1 MQEWSVSL
9 CSLSIR
15 LDSEVLTHPEIPIP
29 MGTCP
34 RKAGAGS
41 STPPGFQPPPA
52 PLVRFLCHAPRS
64 SPALLDP
71 PSLSPALPPEWPA
84 INSAV
89 SRYAQFSRCIKI
101 HGLQS
106 APANHNA
113 IRRQRLR
120 RTASFVPRVCPPPS
134 PSPSPPTCF
143 PLVQAH
149 PSPHPPKFFGVHFVS
164 SCRRASHATQCFH
177 RGGLRFA
184 LDAVYPFCLNH
195 LNVDVALFKCK
206 IGRAHV

>member
-1 MQEWSVSL
+1 VQEWSVSL

-41 STPPGFQPPPA
+41 STPPGFQTPRPCPPTHPPRPS
-52 PLVRFLCHAPRS
+52 PLVPTALARPALPRRS
-64 SPALLDP
+64 SLARSLARSLPA
-71 PSLSPALPPEWPA
+71 SPYPLPPEWPA

-106 APANHNA
+106 APADHNA
-113 IRRQRLR
+113 TRRQRLR
-120 RTASFVPRVCPPPS
+120 RTSSFGTARLSPPS
-134 PSPSPPTCF
+134 PLPLPPPPRLLSRRPGVSSCCGSPPWN
-143 PLVQAH
+143 
-149 PSPHPPKFFGVHFVS
+149 FFGVHFIS
-164 SCRRASHATQCFH
+164 RLAR
-177 RGGLRFA
+177 
-184 LDAVYPFCLNH
+184 DAARWNGS
-195 LNVDVALFKCK
+195 D
-206 IGRAHV
+206 